1 MEEDRNGN
9 LGDGRDSLRTCAVAV
24 AVVGLV
30 ITTGCVGGGNASVG
44 ADITPDTEPAETN
57 QTGDEILGAAL
68 NATDGVE
75 TYRIDSETR
84 MDLASLFG
92 FSIEM
97 NTTGEFDR
105 SRNLAHARTDGNV
118 TVGFLGFSGG
128 EGFETEV
135 YQGSERRYTKKSN
148 ESVAGD
154 WKTTE
159 AGVPL
164 PLGLE
169 DLSGTVDG
177 ANATLEGAAEVDGT
191 DAYVLSLG
199 VPASS
204 LGEAFS
210 RTTETHGPS
219 DFGESDEGGEAPEDA
234 VDSSEAYLWVDR
246 KTHRPLRFAYIASLD
261 IEADEDSDLSGSMEF
276 MADTRYRY
284 VDEAKIEIPEEA
296 EADGTTEDVS
306 TVAR

>member
-1 MEEDRNGN
+1 MKEDRNGN
-9 LGDGRDSLRTCAVAV
+9 PGYGRDRIRTCAVVV
-24 AVVGLV
+24 AVLV
-30 ITTGCVGGGNASVG
+30 LVATTGCVGGGNASVG
-44 ADITPDTEPAETN
+44 ADINPNTESAETN
-57 QTGDEILGAAL
+57 QTGDELIGATL
-68 NATDGVE
+68 NATDDTE

-92 FSIEM
+92 VSM
-97 NTTGEFDR
+97 VMDTTGEFDE
-105 SRNLAHARTDGNV
+105 SRNLAHASTDGNV
-118 TVGFLGFSGG
+118 TVGLLGFSGG

-159 AGVPL
+159 AGTPL
-164 PLGLE
+164 PPGLE
-169 DLSGTVDG
+169 DLSGTIEG
-177 ANATLEGAAEVDGT
+177 ADATLEGVAEVEGT
-191 DAYVLSLG
+191 DAYVLSLDI
-199 VPASS
+199 PASS

-276 MADTRYRY
+276 MTDTRYRY
-284 VDEAKIEIPEEA
+284 GEEAKIEIPEEA